1 MKKKMRLFKNDRFGI
16 KEKIFN
22 IRIRK
27 SLKDC
32 ADINSRIINLT
43 VRGIDSIG
51 IPRTDDEVERL
62 RTYVAAY
69 DKSITELETH
79 VKYAR
84 LYLESSDK

>member
-1 MKKKMRLFKNDRFGI
+1 MKKKMRLFKNDRFDI

-27 SLKDC
+27 SLKDF

-62 RTYVAAY
+62 RKYVDAY
-69 DKSITELETH
+69 DKSIAELETH
-79 VKYAR
+79 IKYAR